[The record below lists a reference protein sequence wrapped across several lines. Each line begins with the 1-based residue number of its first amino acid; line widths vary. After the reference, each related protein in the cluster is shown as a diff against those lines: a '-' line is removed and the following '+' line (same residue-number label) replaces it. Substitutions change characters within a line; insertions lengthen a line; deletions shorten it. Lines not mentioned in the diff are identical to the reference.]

1 MASTAAPAPEA
12 TTAGG
17 ATAHSEK
24 LLQQQEQQM
33 QVQDGGSDGKKQQQK
48 KSTLAAKLKGA
59 LFLAILIVVA
69 ALSTT
74 VLRKPLMA
82 SADWLRARGEAGYAI
97 IGAAGFAFLMVSGS
111 SHLFD
116 LVCGFFCGPLPGA
129 CVCVGLTLP
138 GRAAAGRPRRRRP
151 IPALP

>member
-1 MASTAAPAPEA
+1 MVSTAAPVPEA
-12 TTAGG
+12 TAAAG

-24 LLQQQEQQM
+24 QQQQLQQQHR
-33 QVQDGGSDGKKQQQK
+33 DGDSDDGKTTQQQKK

-59 LFLAILIVVA
+59 LFLAVLIVVA

-82 SADWLRARGEAGYAI
+82 SADWLRAKGEAGYAI
-97 IGAAGFAFLMVSGS
+97 IGAVGFAFLMVSGS

-116 LVCGFFCGPLPGA
+116 LVCGFFCGPLPGT
-129 CVCVGLTLP
+129 CVCG
-138 GRAAAGRPRRRRP
+138 P
-151 IPALP
+151 IG